1 MTGIGRLGRDAT
13 IVAWRN
19 LLNLRRTPGSVIAA
33 LVQPVMFVLL
43 LAYVF
48 GGSLGGAGYRT
59 FLMGGIFAQAVTFN
73 AAFTALGLAN
83 DMDKGIVDRFR
94 ALPMPRLA
102 VLLGRTL
109 SDLVMSAVTLAVT
122 SLCGLLV
129 GWRITGSVADAVL
142 AYLLVL
148 LFAFAMSWV
157 GAAIG
162 LLARSVEV
170 AQSAGLIWLFP
181 VTFVSSA
188 FVSTHTMPGPCAAS
202 PSGIRSQPRRRLC
215 AGCSATRRRWGCR
228 IAGRGP
234 SCTRC
239 RTRWSAPGPSSPCS
253 WRSPSPASGGS
264 RSADYQ
270 GPAAALSVRS
280 APTASTSAAD
290 AAGPIPASRANG
302 ARRRAYFSARASNPS
317 RSRTSNRP
325 ARVSVTAMP
334 RPYPTTSSTPK
345 AVRPRATAPSRTT
358 RAEGLGTRPPAIPIP
373 ISPVREV
380 RAARG
385 AWLWGR
391 SLAGA
396 RSVPPPRPAVSTVSG
411 TCS

>member
-1 MTGIGRLGRDAT
+1 MNAVGRLTRDSS

-48 GGSLGGAGYRT
+48 GGSLGGADYRT

-94 ALPMPRLA
+94 SLPMPRMA

-109 SDLVMSAVTLAVT
+109 SDLIMSSVTLIVT

-129 GWRITGSVADAVL
+129 GWRIHASVADALVG
-142 AYLLVL
+142 YLLIL

-188 FVSTHTMPGPCAAS
+188 FVSTHTMPGPLRTVAEWN
-202 PSGIRSQPRRRLC
+202 PV
-215 AGCSATRRRWGCR
+215 SAT
-228 IAGRGP
+228 A
-234 SCTRC
+234 T
-239 RTRWSAPGPSSPCS
+239 
-253 WRSPSPASGGS
+253 
-264 RSADYQ
+264 
-270 GPAAALSVRS
+270 
-280 APTASTSAAD
+280 
-290 AAGPIPASRANG
+290 
-302 ARRRAYFSARASNPS
+302 
-317 RSRTSNRP
+317 
-325 ARVSVTAMP
+325 
-334 RPYPTTSSTPK
+334 
-345 AVRPRATAPSRTT
+345 AVRQLF
-358 RAEGLGTRPPAIPIP
+358 GN
-373 ISPVREV
+373 
-380 RAARG
+380 
-385 AWLWGR
+385 
-391 SLAGA
+391 
-396 RSVPPPRPAVSTVSG
+396 PPPGGIPVSTVWPVAHALPYALGCACLITAAFMLVSLTRFRRITLG
-411 TCS
+411 